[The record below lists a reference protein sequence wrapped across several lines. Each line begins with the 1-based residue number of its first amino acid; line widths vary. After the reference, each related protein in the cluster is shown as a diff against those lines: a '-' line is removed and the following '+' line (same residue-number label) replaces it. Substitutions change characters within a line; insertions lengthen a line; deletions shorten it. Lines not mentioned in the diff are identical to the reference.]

1 MVDPGLLRLLELVT
15 RELECEDARIEIGGK
30 DPVDPRLVHRPIFPS
45 TRLVAVFAEGPPDRA
60 QVESRLD
67 ALVASFS
74 ATAEHAS
81 SLPPP
86 SRTPPD
92 IARRRLDDELTRLC
106 DRASARGAVVFDLTS
121 PVVWGASRSGD
132 AGIDTL
138 LEDTVS
144 RVREAHGELRSGHTT
159 RLRVGANVECLAR
172 PFAGVYI
179 IALAFDGVLSEVVAV
194 GALVH
199 AMPMIERL
207 VLALP
212 PVDPISPGGKL
223 VRLPVRLR

>member
-15 RELECEDARIEIGGK
+15 RELQCADARIEIGGK
-30 DPVDPRLVHRPIFPS
+30 EPTDPRFVHRPAFAS
-45 TRLVAVFAEGPPDRA
+45 GRLVAIFDAEPEDRA
-60 QVESRLD
+60 KVEQRLD
-67 ALVASFS
+67 ALVASFA
-74 ATAEHAS
+74 ATAEHS
-81 SLPPP
+81 SSSPPP

-92 IARRRLDDELTRLC
+92 IARRRLDDELTRLA
-106 DRASARGAVVFDLTS
+106 DRASARGAVIFDLTS

-132 AGIDTL
+132 PGVDSL

-144 RVREAHGELRSGHTT
+144 RVRESYDELRPGHAT
-159 RLRVGANVECLAR
+159 RLRVNAGVECLAR

-199 AMPMIERL
+199 AMPLVERL

-212 PVDPISPGGKL
+212 PVDPIPPGGKL